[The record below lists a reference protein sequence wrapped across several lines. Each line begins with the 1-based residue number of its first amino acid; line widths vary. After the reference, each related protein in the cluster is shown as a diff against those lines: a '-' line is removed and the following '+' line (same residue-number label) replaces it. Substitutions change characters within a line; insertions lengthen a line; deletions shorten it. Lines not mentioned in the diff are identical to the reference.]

1 MAHSNTRDEL
11 AFPPPVIPAESGMGA
26 QLTELLATFASSLDN
41 WPGVLFQLD
50 ENALGEAVAT
60 MLNLVGRAENIAAL
74 ATAEALTRGT
84 VANSTATGAPGW
96 VAQHAT
102 GVDPVV
108 VHRVGAVGAE
118 CANLRNAV
126 VAQCLAVGSASVSA
140 AAVALREVPRVLKH
154 LPGAD
159 RDAMTLRYLSLT
171 SFGPRALREL
181 STRIVGEFDPEQLV
195 RDEEVQQQRESV
207 RWLDLSCGLTRLEA
221 DLSAAHAAT
230 VKHALQFLSAPA
242 AQPWAAGPPV
252 GGPGGPDR
260 AEAGQALERG
270 IVAPECDVRT
280 PAKRRADALMRLV
293 ATATDMLD
301 GAAARPVGEVGGSA
315 KLVVTLDYNT
325 LVAGLQETG
334 HLDGA
339 GHRTGAGRLNGL
351 GDLSIARGVIDPRYL
366 PGIGRT
372 SDGDHLDAGS
382 LRRLACDADLIPM
395 VLGGASE
402 PLDVGRAK
410 RLFTGALRAAVIQR
424 DQGCTFPHCD
434 RPPDWCNAHHVNPW
448 WCGGLTTLSNAA
460 LLCARHHTIVH
471 RDLLTASVG
480 ATGVTWD
487 LTPGRMPTMAS

>member
-1 MAHSNTRDEL
+1 M
-11 AFPPPVIPAESGMGA
+11 
-26 QLTELLATFASSLDN
+26 
-41 WPGVLFQLD
+41 FQLD

-60 MLNLVGRAENIAAL
+60 MLTLVGRAENIAAL

-118 CANLRNAV
+118 CANPRNAV

-140 AAVALREVPRVLKH
+140 AAVALREVPRVLKY

-171 SFGPRALREL
+171 PFGSRALKEL
-181 STRIVGEFDPEQLV
+181 STRIIGEFAPEQLV
-195 RDEEVQQQRESV
+195 REEEVQQQRESL

-221 DLSAAHAAT
+221 DLSAAHAAA

-242 AQPWAAGPPV
+242 AQPCPAGPPIS
-252 GGPGGPDR
+252 GPAGPDR
-260 AEAGQALERG
+260 AGAGQALDAGVTPPER
-270 IVAPECDVRT
+270 DVRT
-280 PAKRRADALMRLV
+280 PAKRRADALMRLIL
-293 ATATDMLD
+293 TAANVLD
-301 GAAARPVGEVGGSA
+301 GTAARPVGEVGGSA

-325 LVAGLQETG
+325 LVEGLRETG
-334 HLDGA
+334 HLDEA
-339 GHRTGAGRLNGL
+339 GHLTEAGRLIGR
-351 GDLSIARGVIDPRYL
+351 GDLSVARGAVDPTYL

-372 SDGDHLDAGS
+372 SDGDYVDAGT
-382 LRRLACDADLIPM
+382 LRQLACDADLIPM

-448 WCGGLTTLSNAA
+448 WSGGQTTLSNAA

-471 RDLLTASVG
+471 RDLLTAYVG

-487 LTPGRMPTMAS
+487 LTPGLMPKMAS